1 MLKDAQGLP
10 VTTNSPQA
18 IAAINGFV
26 EQSLRYGRHTET
38 LVLKGIT
45 ADPNCA
51 LLRAYAAAYYLSQEN
66 EVDRARAEQHLA
78 QMQSGLDRVSRREQL
93 YIRAIAAWASGNFD
107 QAIADHE
114 ALALAF
120 PQDLLSV
127 QQGQYHF
134 FYRGESAR
142 LLELAQSVVLAHRE
156 SPRLP
161 LLQGMVAFG
170 LEQCYQLDEAERLG
184 RLATKNYRHNPWAHH
199 AVAHVLDTQGR
210 CNEGIAW
217 MEGLADTWEY
227 CNSMLYTHNWWHIAL
242 FYLAQG
248 NAAAALRLYDQ
259 HIWGKARRESPKDQ
273 VGAIALL
280 LRLELKGV
288 SVGRR
293 WHSMVRYLKARTQE
307 HALPFQDLH
316 FVYALARAGQ
326 QSLAEAMIEDMDHY
340 AQTLDS
346 IQCQRWCNLA
356 IPAAEGLVAYARGCW
371 SSAATYLK
379 PVLPHLDQLGGS
391 HTQRRLFQ
399 QIYQQ
404 AVLKS
409 QMNSRFAASAALCS
423 SSTGW

>member
-10 VTTNSPQA
+10 VTTDSPQA

-26 EQSLRYGRHTET
+26 EQSLRYGRHAET
-38 LVLKGIT
+38 VVLKGIA
-45 ADPNCA
+45 ADPNCV

-66 EVDRARAEQHLA
+66 GVDRVLAEQHLA
-78 QMQSGLDRVSRREQL
+78 RMQSGLEHVSRREQL
-93 YIRAIAAWASGNFD
+93 YIGAIAAWASGNID
-107 QAIADHE
+107 RAIADHE
-114 ALALAF
+114 TLALAF

-142 LLELAQSVVLAHRE
+142 LLQLAESVMPAHLE

-170 LEQCYQLDEAERLG
+170 LEQCHQLDQAEHLG
-184 RLATKNYRHNPWAHH
+184 RLATQNHRHNPWAHH

-210 CNEGIAW
+210 CAEAIAW
-217 MEGLADTWEY
+217 LEGLADTWEH
-227 CNSMLYTHNWWHIAL
+227 CNSMLYTHNWWHVAL
-242 FYLAQG
+242 LYLAQG
-248 NAAAALRLYDQ
+248 NTKAALRLYDQ

-280 LRLELKGV
+280 LRLELKGIG
-288 SVGRR
+288 VGRR

-316 FVYALARAGQ
+316 FVYALVRAGQ
-326 QSLAEAMIEDMDHY
+326 QSLAEAMIEDMDRH
-340 AQTLDS
+340 AQTLDPL
-346 IQCQRWCNLA
+346 QRQRWRNLT
-356 IPAAEGLVAYARGCW
+356 IPAAEGLVAHARGRW

-379 PVLPHLDQLGGS
+379 PVLPYLEQLGGS
-391 HTQRRLFQ
+391 HTQRQLFQ

-423 SSTGW
+423 